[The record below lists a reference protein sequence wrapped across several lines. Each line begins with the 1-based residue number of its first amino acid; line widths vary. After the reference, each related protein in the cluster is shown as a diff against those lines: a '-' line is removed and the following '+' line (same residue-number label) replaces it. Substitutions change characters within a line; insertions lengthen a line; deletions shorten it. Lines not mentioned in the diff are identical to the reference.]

1 MFKKSI
7 EQLLIMGSLVE
18 QRIMCILVMME
29 KNIKPTQILK
39 WKYTKMKSIKSV
51 ISQGPNT

>member
-1 MFKKSI
+1 
-7 EQLLIMGSLVE
+7 
-18 QRIMCILVMME
+18 MCILVMME